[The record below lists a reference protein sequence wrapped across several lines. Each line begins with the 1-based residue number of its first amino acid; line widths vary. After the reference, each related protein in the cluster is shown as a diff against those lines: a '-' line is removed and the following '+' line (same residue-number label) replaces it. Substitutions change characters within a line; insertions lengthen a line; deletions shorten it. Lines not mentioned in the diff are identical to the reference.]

1 MVISTPSKTHNTR
14 EREREREMRDREIER
29 LRDEI
34 ESVFNE
40 VTVPVATSEYLDFCL
55 SFWSC

>member
-1 MVISTPSKTHNTR
+1 MR
-14 EREREREMRDREIER
+14 EREREIER

-40 VTVPVATSEYLDFCL
+40 VTVSVATSEHLGFCL
-55 SFWSC
+55 AFWSC

>member
-1 MVISTPSKTHNTR
+1 MITSTPSETHDT
-14 EREREREMRDREIER
+14 REREREMRDREIER

-40 VTVPVATSEYLDFCL
+40 VTVSVATSEHLGFCL
-55 SFWSC
+55 AFWSC

>member
-1 MVISTPSKTHNTR
+1 
-14 EREREREMRDREIER
+14 MRDREIER

-40 VTVPVATSEYLDFCL
+40 VTVSVATSERLGFCL
-55 SFWSC
+55 AFWSC